1 MTTPSQRST
10 RSSWVSGMRAFLSAA
25 PPTRPRWRRL
35 LALALLVA
43 GPAGAAP
50 ADTPSFTASSTV
62 AEALKQ
68 HARLPSPAEEVWWM
82 PAGEDMHWNNRH
94 LMELFPSVPV
104 YRDGPVRPL
113 AKRPDPRIGRY
124 LVQTPRGAMPF
135 QAFLDD
141 PASTTMGVV
150 ILHHGKI
157 AFEHY
162 PRMQPYERPIW
173 WSVSKVFASS
183 LVAELEDAGRIDVT
197 RPVEDYVPD
206 LKGTE
211 FGGVTVRNV
220 LDMASGVDCSDGA
233 YARGTCYYE
242 YEATLDD
249 AVRTAHTPDTPYAFL
264 RGLHAGRWA
273 AVVMRATSGCSGATT
288 T

>member
-1 MTTPSQRST
+1 
-10 RSSWVSGMRAFLSAA
+10 
-25 PPTRPRWRRL
+25 
-35 LALALLVA
+35 
-43 GPAGAAP
+43 
-50 ADTPSFTASSTV
+50 
-62 AEALKQ
+62 
-68 HARLPSPAEEVWWM
+68 
-82 PAGEDMHWNNRH
+82 
-94 LMELFPSVPV
+94 
-104 YRDGPVRPL
+104 
-113 AKRPDPRIGRY
+113 
-124 LVQTPRGAMPF
+124 
-135 QAFLDD
+135 
-141 PASTTMGVV
+141 
-150 ILHHGKI
+150 
-157 AFEHY
+157 
-162 PRMQPYERPIW
+162 MQPYERPIW

-273 AVVMRATSGCSGATT
+273 AQGTGFDYSGVNTFVLGWVVEQVTGLRLHDAVSRSYWTRIGAEHDAAFFSGSHGIALTHGGFMATPRDMARFGLLFTPSWRTVSDRPVISAGCPTPIRASMVGATSASLRVR
-288 T
+288 